1 MSLDDLEAVRLNALY
16 IQLEQMKLAIKSV
29 NKTAQQLPDGHPVKE
44 TALWALEI
52 AEPTEKGFSD
62 VELSKIS
69 I

>member
-1 MSLDDLEAVRLNALY
+1 
-16 IQLEQMKLAIKSV
+16 MKLAIKSV